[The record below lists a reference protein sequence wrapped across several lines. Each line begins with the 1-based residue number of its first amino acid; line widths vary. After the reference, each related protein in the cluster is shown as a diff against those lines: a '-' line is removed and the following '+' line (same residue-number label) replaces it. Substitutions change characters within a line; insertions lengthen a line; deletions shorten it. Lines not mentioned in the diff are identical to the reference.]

1 MPEAPDPTT
10 VPVAVGG
17 PSSEVMVVVPCY
29 NEGRRLPV
37 REFQGFAAAHPA
49 YAFLFVDDG
58 SQDDTA
64 QVLEAMRRER
74 PAAFTVKRLA
84 RNSGKGEAVR
94 EGLLAAWHTK
104 APFLAYWDADLAT
117 PLDTLPA
124 FREVFEHKPRV
135 EVVLGSRV
143 NLLGRLI
150 ERKPL
155 RHYLGRVFATAASSA
170 LDLAVY
176 DTQCGAKMFRS
187 TEAIPRVFGQP
198 FDSRW
203 IFDVEL
209 LARFLE
215 LRRAELPE
223 AEVLERLY
231 ELPLPVW
238 RDVAGSKV
246 KATDFFVA
254 LFELFRIEARYP
266 QRARASRTRA

>member
-1 MPEAPDPTT
+1 MPDPAA
-10 VPVAVGG
+10 VPVAPGG
-17 PSSEVMVVVPCY
+17 ASDVVVVVPCY

-37 REFQGFAAAHPA
+37 REFHAFAAAHPG

-64 QVLEAMRRER
+64 QVLEAMRTER
-74 PAAFTVKRLA
+74 PGAFTVKRLA

-94 EGLLAAWHTK
+94 EGLLAAQRTN

-117 PLDTLPA
+117 PLDTLPS
-124 FREVFEHKPRV
+124 FREVFQQKPKV
-135 EVVLGSRV
+135 EIVLGSRV
-143 NLLGRLI
+143 NLLGRQI
-150 ERKPL
+150 ERRPL

-187 TEAIPRVFGQP
+187 TDAIARMFGAP
-198 FDSRW
+198 FTSRW

-209 LARFLE
+209 LARYLE
-215 LRRAELPE
+215 LRRAVLPE

-246 KATDFFVA
+246 KATDFLVA
-254 LFELFRIEARYP
+254 LFELIRIKGRYP
-266 QRARASRTRA
+266 RQAPTGGPRG